1 MSILWQRLETLKLFF
16 IGVYLFYNAVLV
28 STVQQSESA
37 MCACK
42 LRLFS
47 LVQLF
52 VTPGTV
58 ICHAPLFRGFFRQPY
73 WSGLPSPPPGD
84 LPDPGIKPMS
94 LISPALA
101 DGFFTTSTTWE
112 ALNQL
117 YVYSKNTQ
125 KNYQKKIFMTH
136 ITTMV

>member
-1 MSILWQRLETLKLFF
+1 
-16 IGVYLFYNAVLV
+16 
-28 STVQQSESA
+28 

-52 VTPGTV
+52 VTPGPV
-58 ICHAPLFRGFFRQPY
+58 ICHAPLFRGFSRQAY
-73 WSGLPSPPPGD
+73 WSGLPSSPPGD
-84 LPDPGIKPMS
+84 LPGPGIKPMS
-94 LISPALA
+94 LMSPALV
-101 DGFFTTSTTWE
+101 GGLFITSTNWE

-125 KNYQKKIFMTH
+125 KND
-136 ITTMV
+136 